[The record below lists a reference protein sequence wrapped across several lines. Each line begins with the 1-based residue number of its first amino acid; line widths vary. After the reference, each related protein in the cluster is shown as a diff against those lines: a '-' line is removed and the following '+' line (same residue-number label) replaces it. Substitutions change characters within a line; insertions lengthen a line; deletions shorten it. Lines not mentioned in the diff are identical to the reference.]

1 MGLFIRKSK
10 KIGPFRLNLSK
21 SGLGISTGITGARVS
36 VGPNGT
42 FVHLG
47 RHGLYYRKKLN
58 TSSKK
63 KNTIE
68 EVNLQEIFS
77 IEEGETKIETKNFD
91 GVTDIDSQD
100 FIHSLE
106 NQDKKLFL
114 YKWLGILPLLACAF
128 YIYYSNANSNAVSNT
143 TEEYFRITAEGA
155 NIRTEPSTKSDVILI
170 GQNNEEFLIKSKS
183 TKWFEIKVAKDIGF
197 IHNSVGTVE
206 IENND
211 QPIFLQ
217 NSSNSIPFYPLLGF
231 IPIIIGLFIYDKK
244 RKRIDII
251 YSMDEEFIEL
261 HNYQKDFFKE
271 FQANRKIWQKKT
283 SKRVTNSKY
292 HGGAGSLIKRIA
304 VKLTESDSL
313 PTPLIRTNVEIPHI
327 SLSNIDLYFFPE
339 RLVLK
344 QKGKFAAIFYKNMK
358 INESS
363 IKFIEDEKV
372 PKDASIIDYTWKF
385 VNKKG
390 GPDKRFN
397 GNRQIPICNYYEYNI
412 VCNNGINEVLMTSKV
427 GGMHKFCDF
436 VNKIGDYQYK
446 FERIGKSN

>member
-21 SGLGISTGITGARVS
+21 SGLGISAGITGARVS

-47 RHGLYYRKKLN
+47 RHGLYYRKKLS
-58 TSSKK
+58 TSRKK
-63 KNTIE
+63 KHAVE

-77 IEEGETKIETKNFD
+77 VEEGETKIETKNFD

-100 FIHSLE
+100 FIQTLE
-106 NQDKKLFL
+106 KQDRKLFL
-114 YKWLGILPLLACAF
+114 YKWLGFLPLIACACYIF
-128 YIYYSNANSNAVSNT
+128 YLNSNVTEVSTNSK
-143 TEEYFRITAEGA
+143 EYFTITSEGA
-155 NIRTEPSTKSDVILI
+155 NIRTQPSTKSDVII
-170 GQNNEEFLIKSKS
+170 VGVKKDRFLILNKS
-183 TKWFEIKVAKDIGF
+183 TNWYEIELVDDIGY
-197 IHNSVGTVE
+197 IHNSVGKVK
-206 IENND
+206 IEKDD
-211 QPIFLQ
+211 QPILHP
-217 NSSNSIPFYPLLGF
+217 SNSKIIPFYPLIVF

-271 FQANRKIWQKKT
+271 FQSNRKIWQKKT

-292 HGGAGSLIKRIA
+292 HAGAGSLVKRIA
-304 VKLTESDSL
+304 VKQTESDSL

-363 IKFIEDEKV
+363 IHFIESEKV
-372 PKDASIIDYTWKF
+372 PKDATIVDYTWKY

-397 GNRQIPICNYYEYNI
+397 DNRQIPICNYYEYNI

-427 GGMHKFCDF
+427 AGMHRFCDF